1 MRTDRLQR
9 EYGIELRWTVFPLH
23 PETPEQGIELTE
35 LFAGKEKQIKTMQAQ
50 LVQQAALEGLP
61 LTERNR
67 TYNSLRAQEL
77 GKWAEQQ
84 GQGDIFR
91 RAVYHAY
98 FVEGINISLVEELVQ
113 IAKSVG
119 LSGNDVRNVLKERS
133 YIEAVNADWQRAR
146 ALGVTAVPT
155 HIFDGKRLV
164 GFNPYDEFIR
174 LIGKDPTLIFN

>member
-1 MRTDRLQR
+1 VRTDRLQQ

-35 LFAGKEKQIKTMQAQ
+35 LFAGKEEQIKAMQSQ
-50 LVQQAALEGLP
+50 LVHQAALEGLP
-61 LTERNR
+61 LTERTR

-91 RAVYHAY
+91 RAVYHGY
-98 FVEGINISLVEELVQ
+98 FVEGINISLVDELVQ

-119 LSGNDVRNVLKERS
+119 LSGDDARNVLKKMS
-133 YIEAVNADWQRAR
+133 YVEAVNADWQRAR
-146 ALGVTAVPT
+146 ALGITAVPT
-155 HIFDGKRLV
+155 HIFEGKSLV
-164 GFNPYDEFIR
+164 GFGSYDEFIR
-174 LIGKDPTLIFN
+174 LIGKDSRPIF

>member
-1 MRTDRLQR
+1 VRTDRLQR

-35 LFAGKEKQIKTMQAQ
+35 LFAGKEEQIKIMQAQ
-50 LVQQAALEGLP
+50 LVQRAALEGLP

-98 FVEGINISLVEELVQ
+98 FVEGINISLVKELVQ
-113 IAKSVG
+113 IAESVG
-119 LSGNDVRNVLKERS
+119 LSGDEARNVLKEKR

-155 HIFDGKRLV
+155 HIFEGKRLV
-164 GFNPYDEFIR
+164 GFDSYDEFIR
-174 LIGKDPTLIFN
+174 LIGKD

>member
-1 MRTDRLQR
+1 MRTDRLQQ

-23 PETPEQGIELTE
+23 PETPEQGIELTK
-35 LFAGKEKQIKTMQAQ
+35 LFAGKEEQIKIMQAR
-50 LVQQAALEGLP
+50 LAQQAALEGVP

-84 GQGDIFR
+84 GRGDIFR

-98 FVEGINISLVEELVQ
+98 FVEGMNISLVDELVQ
-113 IAKSVG
+113 IAQAVR
-119 LSGNDVRNVLKERS
+119 LSGDEARNVLKEKS
-133 YIEAVNADWQRAR
+133 YFETVNADWQRAR

-155 HIFDGKRLV
+155 HIFEGKRLV
-164 GFNPYDEFIR
+164 GFNAYNEFIR
-174 LIGKDPTLIFN
+174 LIGKD